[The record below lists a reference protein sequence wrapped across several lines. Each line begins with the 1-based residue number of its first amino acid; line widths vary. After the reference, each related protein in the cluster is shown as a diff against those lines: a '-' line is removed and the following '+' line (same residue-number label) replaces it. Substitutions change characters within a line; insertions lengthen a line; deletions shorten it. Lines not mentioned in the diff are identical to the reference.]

1 MKRAALA
8 AAHPR
13 PGDPM
18 DITMEMITN
27 IVNMMVILIVALT
40 FHEAAHAYVATWQGD
55 STPRLAGRLTL
66 NPVPH
71 IDPMGTLVLPGI
83 MLAMSAASGMGFIF
97 GWAKPVP
104 VDTRQFKDGRWGDIL
119 VSAAGPGANLLLCT
133 LGVLIAMVIMLYF
146 PDAMA
151 PGQWGEKTRQLLLQF
166 SAINAFLAFLNLIPL
181 PPLDG
186 SHILRHLLPDQA
198 REFFD
203 TYITPYSFMIFMV
216 LMISGNLGFIYRFAM
231 VYMTLSQRLC
241 QNVLALFV

>member
-1 MKRAALA
+1 M
-8 AAHPR
+8 
-13 PGDPM
+13 
-18 DITMEMITN
+18 TMYMITN
-27 IVNMMVILIVALT
+27 ILNMMVILIVALT

-55 STPRLAGRLTL
+55 NTPRLAGRLTL

-83 MLAMSAASGMGFIF
+83 MIAMSAASGLGFIF

-104 VDTRQFKDGRWGDIL
+104 VDTRQFKDGRWGDIM

-133 LGVLIAMVIMLYF
+133 LGVLVTAVLNQNFAEAMVEGM
-146 PDAMA
+146 
-151 PGQWGEKTRQLLLQF
+151 WGHKTAQLLLQF
-166 SAINAFLAFLNLIPL
+166 SAINAMLAFLNLIPL

-186 SHILRHLLPDQA
+186 SHILRNLLPDQA

-216 LMISGNLGFIYRFAM
+216 LMISGNLGFIYQFAM
-231 VYMTLSQRLC
+231 VYLHFSQRL
-241 QNVLALFV
+241 VSLFV